1 MAEDNDKLAGY
12 IKLVSAIVQSGRATN
27 DQRFLQIY

>member
-1 MAEDNDKLAGY
+1 MTKETIPGY
-12 IKLVSAIVQSGRATN
+12 IRLAAAIVQSGRVAN